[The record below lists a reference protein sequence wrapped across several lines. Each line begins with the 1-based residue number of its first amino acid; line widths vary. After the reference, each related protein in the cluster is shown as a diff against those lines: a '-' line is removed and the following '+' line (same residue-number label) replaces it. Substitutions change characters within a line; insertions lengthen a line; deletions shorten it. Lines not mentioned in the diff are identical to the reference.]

1 MKQAIATVARFVVV
15 QPCCRPLRRCRCWAI
30 AGNSHCAPIVLPWRF
45 PETFKKRFAA
55 RSVTKS
61 KEFQLRAW
69 LPKSSEKYR
78 IFLIFM
84 QKCVVLLSTI
94 DVFRFLE
101 PPGGP
106 DDHMKSGWPKKGLK
120 NFAFLILFLAAESV
134 ASKAEFRSRRF
145 VCTGSEFFPKHIV
158 LPAREDSFQLQEIIG
173 GPPGGHGC

>member
-1 MKQAIATVARFVVV
+1 MSNLSIYAYTMQIHNCMDGLRIRLRAKNTRLRISMKQAIATVARFVVV

-78 IFLIFM
+78 VFLIFM
-84 QKCVVLLSTI
+84 QKCVVLLSKI

-106 DDHMKSGWPKKGLK
+106 DDHMKSGWPKKVLK
-120 NFAFLILFLAAESV
+120 SLAFLILF
-134 ASKAEFRSRRF
+134 F
-145 VCTGSEFFPKHIV
+145 GS
-158 LPAREDSFQLQEIIG
+158 
-173 GPPGGHGC
+173 